1 MNISRRQFLGSSVLA
16 LCIPSVLFAQDK
28 NSDVILRFAACSD
41 VHFDQSHT
49 EKSPQRVRFAKM
61 MQFMNAYSASQ
72 PYDRFDALAVAGD
85 FSNHGLIT
93 EIGPFRRLMDENL
106 KPETKRVLCMGNHE
120 FYGGNRELWEKLL
133 ALLAPNAAH
142 FYLVKGHQKLK
153 EGGAR
158 ANSQAFKH
166 YKEQNPEPG
175 EKLTYKRF
183 AQIVDHNN
191 RCDALAN
198 VFIKENRI
206 TAEETS
212 SGDPQ

>member
-1 MNISRRQFLGSSVLA
+1 MKTVNIYTDGACAGNQNEENVGGWGSILEYKGAEKELSGGELNTTNNRMELTALIEALSVLKEDG
-16 LCIPSVLFAQDK
+16 LDLRIYSDSSYLVNCFRNKWYEGWQKNGWK
-28 NSDVILRFAACSD
+28 NSQKKTV
-41 VHFDQSHT
+41 
-49 EKSPQRVRFAKM
+49 E
-61 MQFMNAYSASQ
+61 
-72 PYDRFDALAVAGD
+72 
-85 FSNHGLIT
+85 
-93 EIGPFRRLMDENL
+93 
-106 KPETKRVLCMGNHE
+106 
-120 FYGGNRELWEKLL
+120 NRELWEKLL

-198 VFIKENRI
+198 VFIKENRT

>member
-1 MNISRRQFLGSSVLA
+1 MKTVNIYTDGACAGNQSDENIGGWGCILEYKGAEKELSGGELNTTNNRMELTALIEALSVLKEDG
-16 LCIPSVLFAQDK
+16 LDLRIYSDSSYLVNCFRNKWYEGWQKNGWK
-28 NSDVILRFAACSD
+28 NS
-41 VHFDQSHT
+41 Q
-49 EKSPQRVRFAKM
+49 K
-61 MQFMNAYSASQ
+61 
-72 PYDRFDALAVAGD
+72 
-85 FSNHGLIT
+85 
-93 EIGPFRRLMDENL
+93 
-106 KPETKRVLCMGNHE
+106 KPVE
-120 FYGGNRELWEKLL
+120 NRELWEKLL

-153 EGGAR
+153 EGDAR